1 MARRLSMNR
10 GQWLQIGAT
19 VLFATVLTLLLVLGI
34 RRASELQTA
43 SAALQLASE
52 LSSRPDLMRSELT
65 LIQRGLETQTYIG
78 QSLRNLASM
87 RETSNQSYNLLQ
99 DDLKS
104 AKLAGDAAISGPLR
118 EALNRWQSIDKELS
132 ALSKM
137 RETEL
142 YTDSANA
149 SDLSAPG
156 KKLKGAVDDL
166 LVRETPNMKTMSE
179 SLGQLGVALRTAVS
193 DTGRS
198 LRSLLLAGTLVAT
211 LLLGAML
218 YYAYRS
224 TKSAA
229 EALDAQRQVANI
241 LDTVREGLFLIGRD
255 LKLGATCSGSLKDLL
270 HIENPAGQTFEE
282 VLRTLVDEKTTKAAL
297 KFLGLL
303 WRDKVHED
311 LIESINPL
319 NQVEVAFAAPTGGTD
334 TRYLAFSFRR
344 VRGDDTSGDHIL
356 GVVGDVTD
364 RVLLARELEQVKA
377 DNDSQSAVLL
387 QILKVDPQQ
396 LQSFLAN
403 ADVAFRK
410 SNAMLTA
417 PGKEQDDLK
426 KKLNGVFRELHAAKG
441 EAASLGLSSFVQRI
455 HAAEDFLSTLRSK
468 TTLNGNDFMPVVVK
482 LDELM
487 SHAASILGM
496 QDRVAGFRPAAPV
509 ATGKHKKDK
518 NKKVRPEGSGDTTE
532 MAVAESADADSDGDG
547 DSATESEMPSGP
559 SMDSM
564 LQTLSHD
571 VSTSQSRPVK
581 LVTKG
586 LDSVP
591 ARLAGTVKDICIQMI
606 RNSIMHGIED
616 ADQRRDSGKLEEGT
630 LQVSFTQENEEEY
643 LLTIED
649 DGRGLNYEQ
658 IIDKALKQGMVKPQ
672 QAMTL
677 ERAAVYKLI
686 FQPGFST
693 AAEVSEHAGRG
704 VGLDAVSNWVRE
716 SGGNIAVSTV
726 TGQYTRFKVVL
737 PKTAST
743 LLSSSAA

>member
-1 MARRLSMNR
+1 M
-10 GQWLQIGAT
+10 
-19 VLFATVLTLLLVLGI
+19 
-34 RRASELQTA
+34 
-43 SAALQLASE
+43 
-52 LSSRPDLMRSELT
+52 
-65 LIQRGLETQTYIG
+65 
-78 QSLRNLASM
+78 
-87 RETSNQSYNLLQ
+87 
-99 DDLKS
+99 
-104 AKLAGDAAISGPLR
+104 
-118 EALNRWQSIDKELS
+118 
-132 ALSKM
+132 
-137 RETEL
+137 
-142 YTDSANA
+142 
-149 SDLSAPG
+149 
-156 KKLKGAVDDL
+156 
-166 LVRETPNMKTMSE
+166 
-179 SLGQLGVALRTAVS
+179 S

-518 NKKVRPEGSGDTTE
+518 NKKARPEGSGDTTE
-532 MAVAESADADSDGDG
+532 MAVAESADAASDGDG

-571 VSTSQSRPVK
+571 VAASQSRPVK

-630 LQVSFTQENEEEY
+630 LQVSFSQENEEEY